1 MRRHAKPTAMF
12 APRYLDAR
20 DQNTTTPVALFLFQ
34 TRPIFGDKKGVPYPK
49 MVALE
54 WKIPLKWM
62 IWGCPYFRK
71 PPLVGWSFEEKKLQ
85 MD

>member
-34 TRPIFGDKKGVPYPK
+34 TRPIFGDKKGGSISKNGCFRMENPIKMDDLGVP
-49 MVALE
+49 L
-54 WKIPLKWM
+54 
-62 IWGCPYFRK
+62 F
-71 PPLVGWSFEEKKLQ
+71 
-85 MD
+85 